1 MQLEKSGTGAVSR
14 YTIESQNVCSQN
26 AHRKPRRIAKLNYY
40 AR

>member
-14 YTIESQNVCSQN
+14 YIIKNQGACSQN